1 MGERNVFRHQ
11 FTRDIGKFMK
21 PSILIVDD
29 DEVMRETLSD
39 VLKKRGYEI
48 FSVGSGNGALSLMKK
63 SIIDLILLD
72 MRLPDIDGLEVLK
85 KIKEFDTEILV
96 IMMTA
101 YSDVQTAVS
110 SMKSGAY
117 DYINKPFELDE
128 LKLLIEKGLE
138 TKSLINEV
146 RRLHR
151 QQKENYEN
159 SHIYGVSPQIHYVKE
174 LIGMISKTHKT
185 SVLIQGESGT
195 GKELAANAIHYSS
208 HRQDKPLMKIN
219 CSAIPDSLLESELF
233 GYEKG
238 AFTDAKNTKKGLFE
252 LADGGTVFLDEIGD
266 MNPFLQSKIL
276 RVLENQ
282 TFMRVG
288 GEREIKVDIRV
299 IAATNKNLEAM
310 VKEGLFRKD
319 LYYRLKV
326 MVVEMPPLRDRLEDI
341 LLLSSLFIEEN
352 NKEYN
357 KTIKGFSDEAKKL
370 MVQYAWPGNVRELKN
385 VIERAMILT
394 DQEVITPKHLPF
406 ELKQTEKM
414 AQENRGEEISEAT
427 MDLSDMSLEGMEKH
441 HLSKVLKRL
450 EWNKSKASKFL
461 GISRATL
468 RAKIKKYNIADN

>member
-1 MGERNVFRHQ
+1 
-11 FTRDIGKFMK
+11 MK

-29 DEVMRETLSD
+29 DDVMQETLSD
-39 VLKKRGYEI
+39 VLRKRGYEV
-48 FSVGSGNGALSLMKK
+48 FTVGSGNGALSVIKK
-63 SIIDLILLD
+63 NIIDLILLD
-72 MRLPDIDGLEVLK
+72 MKLPDVDGLEVLK
-85 KIKEFDTEILV
+85 KVKEFDTEILV

-110 SMKSGAY
+110 AMKSGAY
-117 DYINKPFELDE
+117 HYINKPFEVEE
-128 LKLLIEKGLE
+128 LRLLIEKGLE

-151 QQKENYEN
+151 QHKVEYQN
-159 SHIYGVSPQIHYVKE
+159 SHIHGVTPQIKYLKE
-174 LIGMISKTHKT
+174 LIEMISKTHKT

-195 GKELAANAIHYSS
+195 GKELAANAIHFNSKRS
-208 HRQDKPLMKIN
+208 GNPLMKIN

-266 MNPFLQSKIL
+266 MKPFLQSKIL

-288 GEREIKVDIRV
+288 GEREIKVDVRI
-299 IAATNKNLEAM
+299 IAATNRDLEGL

-326 MVVEMPPLRDRLEDI
+326 MVVEMPPLRERVEDI
-341 LLLSSLFIEEN
+341 LLLANLFIEEN

-357 KTIKGFSDEAKKL
+357 KNIKGFSGEAKKL
-370 MVQYAWPGNVRELKN
+370 LIQYPWPGNIRELKN

-394 DQEVITPKHLPF
+394 DQECLTPKQLPF
-406 ELKQTEKM
+406 ELRQTEQNSRRKM
-414 AQENRGEEISEAT
+414 IPELFDVIDE
-427 MDLSDMSLEGMEKH
+427 MSLEIMEKSH
-441 HLSKVLKRL
+441 IAQVLKRL
-450 EWNKSKASKFL
+450 EWNKSKTSKVL

-468 RAKIKKYNIADN
+468 RAKIRRYNLSMN